1 MNEWRDKL
9 ESEVALMKS
18 KSNILIW
25 LSVAAVVVAAAD
37 FIFKTDVL
45 SLAGTQWILIA
56 IVFGIYALY
65 TKTNA

>member
-1 MNEWRDKL
+1 
-9 ESEVALMKS
+9 MKS